1 MSIQQHEIVNTI
13 ALVGEFGFL
22 DVEGPFDY
30 EKDGTVW
37 SVSIPTDTDDHAAP
51 PRGSLHTL
59 RDAEDKCAVAIADCE
74 VVAGG
79 IVVAADEPE
88 GEEKIILAVDQYAMG
103 DVDA

>member
-1 MSIQQHEIVNTI
+1 MVNTI

-37 SVSIPTDTDDHAAP
+37 SVSIPTDEDDHTAP
-51 PRGSLHTL
+51 NRGALHSL
-59 RDAEDKCAVAIADCE
+59 RDAEDKCAVAIADGE

-79 IVVAADEPE
+79 VVVAADEPE
-88 GEEKIILAVDQYAMG
+88 GEGKLVLAVDQYAR
-103 DVDA
+103 DIDA